1 MKNRETYFMHMTN
14 MLQKWTEIVDYSDD
28 ERKAEAYCV
37 KFQIICLIMQELS

>member
-1 MKNRETYFMHMTN
+1 MKNRETYFMHMTS

-37 KFQIICLIMQELS
+37 KF